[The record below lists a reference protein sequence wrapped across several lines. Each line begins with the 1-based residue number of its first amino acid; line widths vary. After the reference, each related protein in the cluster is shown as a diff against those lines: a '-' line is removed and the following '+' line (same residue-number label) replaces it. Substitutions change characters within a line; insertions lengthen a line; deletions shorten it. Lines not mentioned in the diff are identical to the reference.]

1 MVDNTTSQESY
12 HRKPVNPVPFMADR
26 GAPLNGTALQPS
38 SKTPSLDTVRVRYE
52 APQRGGVFALP
63 PPGRPRQD
71 SLHNSPLPIP
81 NKIKKLYVAAAA
93 KYKIPWTLLAG
104 IGMEETGHGRNNRT
118 SSAGA
123 QGLMQFMPGTW
134 ASMGV
139 DGDGDG
145 RANIHNDADS
155 IHSAAHYLTQFGVR
169 AGIASVRRAP
179 FAYNHVGWYVN
190 DVLYYAS
197 RYGGGNTLPV
207 DPNNC
212 RSRVG
217 NPKLPSHTTEHV
229 AKVLAGPKATTAT
242 PTGWVRPD
250 RTPGIAPASPK
261 PPTPA
266 SASRCPAPPQCNET
280 GSPPATAPASDR
292 AKKNQAT

>member
-1 MVDNTTSQESY
+1 M
-12 HRKPVNPVPFMADR
+12 
-26 GAPLNGTALQPS
+26 GCL
-38 SKTPSLDTVRVRYE
+38 
-52 APQRGGVFALP
+52 ALP

-169 AGIASVRRAP
+169 AGIASVRRAL

-190 DVLYYAS
+190 DVLY
-197 RYGGGNTLPV
+197 
-207 DPNNC
+207 
-212 RSRVG
+212 
-217 NPKLPSHTTEHV
+217 
-229 AKVLAGPKATTAT
+229 
-242 PTGWVRPD
+242 
-250 RTPGIAPASPK
+250 
-261 PPTPA
+261 
-266 SASRCPAPPQCNET
+266 
-280 GSPPATAPASDR
+280 
-292 AKKNQAT
+292 